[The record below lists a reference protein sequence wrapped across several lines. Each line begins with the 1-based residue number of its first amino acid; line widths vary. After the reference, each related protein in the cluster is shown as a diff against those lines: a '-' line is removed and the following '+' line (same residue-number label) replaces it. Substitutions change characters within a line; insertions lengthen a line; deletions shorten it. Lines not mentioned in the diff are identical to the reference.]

1 MNFRDAPRVRSP
13 ANLLRTMPTKTLKLV
28 PYDHTWPAL
37 CEAAAA
43 RLTAALGTRAQ
54 SIEHIGS
61 TSVPGL
67 LAKPV
72 IDIGVAVSSAD
83 EAEACVAPLQTLG
96 YEYRGMH
103 GDDPARRYFVL
114 DGEGRRRVQIHMW
127 ILPAAGWERHLRFR
141 DLLRARPDL
150 AAAYAREKLR
160 VAEAAGWDK
169 AAYSVAK
176 GPFIE
181 ALLRGEG

>member
-1 MNFRDAPRVRSP
+1 MS
-13 ANLLRTMPTKTLKLV
+13 KTALKFV
-28 PYDHTWPAL
+28 PYDPAWPAL
-37 CEAAAA
+37 FEAEAA
-43 RLTAALGTRAQ
+43 RLGAALGPRALRV
-54 SIEHIGS
+54 EHIGS

-72 IDIGVAVSSAD
+72 IDIAVAVSSAG
-83 EAEACVAPLQTLG
+83 EAAACVAPLQTLG

-114 DGEGRRRVQIHMW
+114 DRDGRRRVQIHMW

-150 AAAYAREKLR
+150 ADAYAREKLR
-160 VAEAAGWDK
+160 AAGAVGWDK
-169 AAYSVAK
+169 MAYSVAK

-181 ALLRGEG
+181 ALLSGEEPGREAA

>member
-1 MNFRDAPRVRSP
+1 MSTP
-13 ANLLRTMPTKTLKLV
+13 TLKLV
-28 PYDHTWPAL
+28 TYDPAWPAL
-37 CEAAAA
+37 FAAEAE
-43 RLTAALGTRAQ
+43 RISRAFAPRELP
-54 SIEHIGS
+54 IEHIGS

-72 IDIGVAVSSAD
+72 IDIAIAVSSAE
-83 EAEACVAPLQTLG
+83 EAAECVAPLQALG

-114 DGEGRRRVQIHMW
+114 DAEGRRRVQIHMW
-127 ILPAAGWERHLRFR
+127 ILPAAGWDRHLRFR

-160 VAEAAGWDK
+160 VADSVGWNK
-169 AAYSVAK
+169 MAYSEAK

-181 ALLRGEG
+181 ALLRGEEPPHGVD